1 MRPNGIQGN
10 ESVSGTALIRKR
22 TASGALWRPPTNRIR
37 TSSHNRIRL
46 AENSRGRRTVSVC
59 VSYVSWQTG
68 GELMNTPEGDPAN
81 PLGRLRSTELF
92 GTKTRVDRL
101 SGVVARGPATPLYC
115 KRSGRFRGEYDI
127 EMPKVLIAG
136 GGLAGL
142 SAAAAL
148 GSAGFNVE
156 LFEAR
161 PFLGGRA
168 TSFPLAASESNN
180 DGDVIDNCQHIL
192 LRCCVNLLDFYQRL
206 GVRDRI
212 KFYREFYFLEPGGRI
227 SVLRRG
233 RLPAPFHF
241 TGSFLRLHCL
251 SRGDKRG
258 IVRALWAL
266 RRERTRR
273 KDLDRISMLDWLLQK
288 RQTPHAIDRFWRQVL
303 VSAVNEDLDRMAAM
317 HGFQVFWTAFLSQAD
332 AYEMG
337 VPSIP
342 LMRLYEASSWKGM
355 GNVQIHFRSPVERID
370 QNGFVVAGELQTGD
384 YYVCALPFERLAA
397 TGLEAPKLD
406 HSPITGV
413 HLWFDR
419 EITTLPHAT
428 LLDRTMQWM
437 FNKDSGRYLQLVVS
451 ASRDLTNLSRKEIID
466 IAIGDL
472 RLYFP
477 RVHDAKL
484 VKAHVIKEQRATFS
498 AAPETESLRPTTDS
512 GVPNVFLAGD
522 WTRTGWPATM
532 EGAVRSGYLAAE
544 GVTEA
549 AGKPARFLV

>member
-1 MRPNGIQGN
+1 
-10 ESVSGTALIRKR
+10 
-22 TASGALWRPPTNRIR
+22 
-37 TSSHNRIRL
+37 
-46 AENSRGRRTVSVC
+46 
-59 VSYVSWQTG
+59 
-68 GELMNTPEGDPAN
+68 
-81 PLGRLRSTELF
+81 
-92 GTKTRVDRL
+92 
-101 SGVVARGPATPLYC
+101 
-115 KRSGRFRGEYDI
+115 
-127 EMPKVLIAG
+127 MPSVLIAG

-148 GSAGFNVE
+148 GGAGFEVD

-168 TSFPLAASESNN
+168 TSYPIPGSDEEPAET
-180 DGDVIDNCQHIL
+180 IDNCQHIL

-212 KFYREFYFLEPGGRI
+212 RFYREFYFIEPGGRI

-241 TGSFLRLHCL
+241 TGSFLRMRCL
-251 SRGDKRG
+251 NRADKLA
-258 IVRALWAL
+258 IARALVAI

-288 RQTPHAIDRFWRQVL
+288 RQTPRAIDRFWRQVL
-303 VSAVNEDLDRMAAM
+303 VSAVNEDLDRMAAV
-317 HGFQVFWTAFLSQAD
+317 HGFQVFWLGFLARAD
-332 AYEMG
+332 SYEMG
-337 VPSIP
+337 IPTVP
-342 LMRLYEASSWKGM
+342 LAQLYADGAWQRL
-355 GNVQIHFRSPVERID
+355 GNVRIHLRSPVERID
-370 QNGFVVAGELQTGD
+370 DSGFTVAGQRRTAD
-384 YYVCALPFERLAA
+384 HYICALPFERLEAV
-397 TGLEAPKLD
+397 GLPAPQFE

-419 EITTLPHAT
+419 EVTTLPHAI

-437 FNKDSGRYLQLVVS
+437 FNKDRGRYLQLVVS
-451 ASRDLTNLSRKEIID
+451 ASRALTNLSRNDIVD

-477 RVHDAKL
+477 RVREANL
-484 VKAHVIKEQRATFS
+484 VKARVVKEQRATFS
-498 AAPETESLRPTTDS
+498 AAPETESLRPTPQS
-512 GVPNVFLAGD
+512 ALPNVFLAGD

-544 GVTEA
+544 AVA
-549 AGKPARFLV
+549 QRAGTPALFLLPDIT